1 MYYILVAEVVK
12 KAPVSTF
19 NLWILISIAE
29 FLIIVILIILLFK
42 KKQKKPDEF
51 YVGES
56 IKGYKD
62 AEVDLGNMFN
72 SMFNASMLHDAL
84 KKKIHPD
91 RFPHD
96 EEKIAI
102 ANELTTQLN
111 ENKNNIAKMKESQLM
126 AIEKLGVKF

>member
-1 MYYILVAEVVK
+1 MYYLLVAEVAK
-12 KAPVSTF
+12 KAPVTTI
-19 NLWILISIAE
+19 NPWILVSIAE
-29 FLIIVILIILLFK
+29 FLIIVILTILLFK

-72 SMFNASMLHDAL
+72 SMFNASILHDAL

-91 RFPHD
+91 RFPND
-96 EEKIAI
+96 VEKIAI

-111 ENKNNIAKMKESQLM
+111 ENKNNIAKMKEIQTIAS
-126 AIEKLGVKF
+126 EKLGIKF